1 MNIYKGRYTSSS
13 NQVATYKDG
22 KIYRGKYTS
31 SSNQVGT
38 IGTDGKIYRGKYTSS
53 SNQIGVAEGGFATAV
68 AGAAFLLLL

>member
-13 NQVATYKDG
+13 NQVATYK
-22 KIYRGKYTS
+22 
-31 SSNQVGT
+31 
-38 IGTDGKIYRGKYTSS
+38 DGKIYRGKYTSS